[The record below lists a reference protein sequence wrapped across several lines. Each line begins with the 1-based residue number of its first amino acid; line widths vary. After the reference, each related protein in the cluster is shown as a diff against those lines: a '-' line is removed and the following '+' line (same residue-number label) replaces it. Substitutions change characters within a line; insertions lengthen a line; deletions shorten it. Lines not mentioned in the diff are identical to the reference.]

1 MSQANS
7 TNTVNN
13 KISVNDLNEY
23 ALIDQPLSLDEIRAR
38 RSEIKRKLFIG
49 KRKLFIGAETRG
61 QSNNQKWFDYRFGRM
76 AASKCYRIAC
86 SHKTNTSPTKN
97 Y

>member
-61 QSNNQKWFDYRFGRM
+61 QSNNQKWFDY
-76 AASKCYRIAC
+76 
-86 SHKTNTSPTKN
+86 
-97 Y
+97 